1 MYILHQTACC
11 IHISS
16 LLTHFK
22 KHNNTA
28 ASLLT
33 LFQTFF
39 AHFFLFFFCRQSAGR
54 GAHSGL
60 LQGRPEAGQVWGDH
74 LWPGWREKDPGH
86 LEELLLR
93 VARRGVRGGLQRRPE
108 DPGDTG
114 DHGRGLAAPAHRRET
129 SASVSGGT
137 QCSTKAKK
145 KINVFY
151 IFL

>member
-16 LLTHFK
+16 LLTHLKK

-28 ASLLT
+28 ASLLIR
-33 LFQTFF
+33 FQTFF
-39 AHFFLFFFCRQSAGR
+39 FAPSFFFFFFRRQSAGR

-60 LQGRPEAGQVWGDH
+60 LQGRPEAGQVRGDH
-74 LWPGWREKDPGH
+74 LRPGRREEDPGH
-86 LEELLLR
+86 LEELLLG

-108 DPGDTG
+108 DPGDAG
-114 DHGRGLAAPAHRRET
+114 DHGRGPAAPAHRRET

-137 QCSTKAKK
+137 
-145 KINVFY
+145 
-151 IFL
+151 